1 MSRNAKRSVTSHSS
15 TNHHHSAQILTPVA
29 SAETSVEPR
38 KEPTSRRRRVELGVG
53 AVILAGV
60 LYLPF
65 SPLLSMADPS
75 QANTPAADA
84 AASVSA
90 SLRASA
96 DSSPSQSVSSPA
108 TKLHRPVVASPDYQP
123 VFEDVPEGSAYYDG
137 VRWAVRAKV
146 MDPDSEPLF
155 GADAVVTRGEL
166 IRIFYRLAGSPSVTR
181 PEHSPYEDVNES
193 DPNYDAYLWARDQ
206 QITSGWKDGKFHP
219 EAPLSNA
226 STVALLHR
234 ADGSSKI
241 QLTGTSPFSDVTS
254 LTPFYRQIVWASRRG
269 VSTVSEGEAF
279 APTEHTSKARVAMM
293 LYLYFRTL

>member
-1 MSRNAKRSVTSHSS
+1 MSRNAKRSATSNSS
-15 TNHHHSAQILTPVA
+15 TNHHESAQVLSSVDSADA
-29 SAETSVEPR
+29 SAEQR
-38 KEPTSRRRRVELGVG
+38 KKSTSRRRIELGVG

-65 SPLLSMADPS
+65 SPLLSMTDPS

-84 AASVSA
+84 TVPTSA
-90 SLRASA
+90 SLYASA
-96 DSSPSQSVSSPA
+96 DGSPSLSLSSPD
-108 TKLHRPVVASPDYQP
+108 TKLHRPVIASPDYQP
-123 VFEDVPEGSAYYDG
+123 AFEDVPEGSAYYDG
-137 VRWAVRAKV
+137 VRWAVRAQV
-146 MDPDSEPLF
+146 MDPDSETLF
-155 GADAVVTRGEL
+155 GADNTVTRGEL

-181 PEHSPYEDVNES
+181 PDHSPYEDVDES
-193 DPNYDAYLWARDQ
+193 DPNYDAYLWAREQ
-206 QITSGWKDGKFHP
+206 QITSGWNDGKFHP

-241 QLTGTSPFSDVTS
+241 QLTGISPFSDVTS
-254 LTPFYRQIVWASRRG
+254 STPFYRQIVWASRRG
-269 VSTVSEGEAF
+269 VSTVSEGDAF

>member
-1 MSRNAKRSVTSHSS
+1 MSRNAKRSATSNSS
-15 TNHHHSAQILTPVA
+15 PNHHESAQVLIPVDSADA
-29 SAETSVEPR
+29 SAEQR
-38 KEPTSRRRRVELGVG
+38 KKSTSRRRIELGVG

-84 AASVSA
+84 TVPTSA
-90 SLRASA
+90 SLYASA
-96 DSSPSQSVSSPA
+96 DGSPSLSLSSPD
-108 TKLHRPVVASPDYQP
+108 TKLHRPVIASPDYQP
-123 VFEDVPEGSAYYDG
+123 AFEDVPEGSAYYDG
-137 VRWAVRAKV
+137 VRWAVRAQV
-146 MDPDSEPLF
+146 MDPDSETLF
-155 GADAVVTRGEL
+155 GADNTVTRGEL

-181 PEHSPYEDVNES
+181 PDHSPYEDVDES
-193 DPNYDAYLWARDQ
+193 DPNYDAYLWAREQ
-206 QITSGWKDGKFHP
+206 QITSGWNDGKFHP

-254 LTPFYRQIVWASRRG
+254 STPFYRQIVWASRRG
-269 VSTVSEGEAF
+269 VSTVSEGDAF

>member
-1 MSRNAKRSVTSHSS
+1 MSRNAKRSATSNSS
-15 TNHHHSAQILTPVA
+15 PNHHESAQVLSPVDSADA
-29 SAETSVEPR
+29 SAEQR
-38 KEPTSRRRRVELGVG
+38 KKSTSRRRIELGVG

-84 AASVSA
+84 TVPTSA
-90 SLRASA
+90 SLYASA
-96 DSSPSQSVSSPA
+96 DGSPSLSLSSPD
-108 TKLHRPVVASPDYQP
+108 TKLHRPVIASPDYQP
-123 VFEDVPEGSAYYDG
+123 AFEDVPEGSAYYDG
-137 VRWAVRAKV
+137 VRWAVRAQV
-146 MDPDSEPLF
+146 MDPDSETLF
-155 GADAVVTRGEL
+155 GADNTVTRGEL

-181 PEHSPYEDVNES
+181 PDHSPYEDVDES

-206 QITSGWKDGKFHP
+206 QITSGWNDGKFHP

-254 LTPFYRQIVWASRRG
+254 STPFYRQIVWASRRG
-269 VSTVSEGEAF
+269 VSTVSEGDAF

>member
-1 MSRNAKRSVTSHSS
+1 MSRNAKRSATSNSS
-15 TNHHHSAQILTPVA
+15 TNHHESAQILSSVDSADA
-29 SAETSVEPR
+29 SAEQR
-38 KEPTSRRRRVELGVG
+38 KKSTSRRRIELGVG

-65 SPLLSMADPS
+65 SPLLSMTDPS

-84 AASVSA
+84 TVPTSA
-90 SLRASA
+90 SLYASA
-96 DSSPSQSVSSPA
+96 DGSPSLSLASPD
-108 TKLHRPVVASPDYQP
+108 TKLHRPVIASPDYQP
-123 VFEDVPEGSAYYDG
+123 AFEDVPEGSAYYDG
-137 VRWAVRAKV
+137 VRWAVRAQM
-146 MDPDSEPLF
+146 MDPDSETLF
-155 GADAVVTRGEL
+155 GADNTVTRGEL

-181 PEHSPYEDVNES
+181 PDHSPYEDVDES
-193 DPNYDAYLWARDQ
+193 DPNYDAYLWAREQ
-206 QITSGWKDGKFHP
+206 QITSGWNDGKFHP

-254 LTPFYRQIVWASRRG
+254 STPFYRQIVWASRRG
-269 VSTVSEGEAF
+269 VSTVSEGDAF

>member
-1 MSRNAKRSVTSHSS
+1 MSRNAKRSATSNSS
-15 TNHHHSAQILTPVA
+15 PNHHESAQVLSPVDSTDA
-29 SAETSVEPR
+29 SAEQR
-38 KEPTSRRRRVELGVG
+38 KKSTSRRRIELGVG

-65 SPLLSMADPS
+65 SPLLSMADSP

-84 AASVSA
+84 TVPTSA
-90 SLRASA
+90 SLYASA
-96 DSSPSQSVSSPA
+96 DGSPSLSLSSPD
-108 TKLHRPVVASPDYQP
+108 TKLHRPVIASPDYQP
-123 VFEDVPEGSAYYDG
+123 AFEDVPEGSAYYDG
-137 VRWAVRAKV
+137 VRWAVRAQV
-146 MDPDSEPLF
+146 MNPDSETLF
-155 GADAVVTRGEL
+155 GADNTVTRGEL

-181 PEHSPYEDVNES
+181 PDHSPYEDVDES
-193 DPNYDAYLWARDQ
+193 DPNYDAYLWAREQ
-206 QITSGWKDGKFHP
+206 QITSGWNDGKFHP

-254 LTPFYRQIVWASRRG
+254 STPFYRQIVWASRRG
-269 VSTVSEGEAF
+269 VSTVSEGDAF

>member
-1 MSRNAKRSVTSHSS
+1 MSRNAKRSATSNSS
-15 TNHHHSAQILTPVA
+15 PNHHESAQVLNPVDSAAA
-29 SAETSVEPR
+29 SAEQR
-38 KEPTSRRRRVELGVG
+38 KKSTSRRRIELGVG

-84 AASVSA
+84 TVPTSA
-90 SLRASA
+90 SLHASA
-96 DSSPSQSVSSPA
+96 DGSPSLSLSSPD
-108 TKLHRPVVASPDYQP
+108 TKLHRPVIASPDYQP
-123 VFEDVPEGSAYYDG
+123 AFEDVPEGSAYYDG
-137 VRWAVRAKV
+137 VRWAVRAQV
-146 MDPDSEPLF
+146 MDPDSETLF
-155 GADAVVTRGEL
+155 GADNTVTRGEL

-181 PEHSPYEDVNES
+181 PDHSPYEDVDES
-193 DPNYDAYLWARDQ
+193 DPNYDAYLWAREQ
-206 QITSGWKDGKFHP
+206 QITSGWNDGKFHP

-226 STVALLHR
+226 STIALLHR

-254 LTPFYRQIVWASRRG
+254 STPFYRQIVWASRRG
-269 VSTVSEGEAF
+269 VSTVSEGDAF

>member
-1 MSRNAKRSVTSHSS
+1 MSRNAKRSATSNSS
-15 TNHHHSAQILTPVA
+15 PNHHESAQVLSPVDSA
-29 SAETSVEPR
+29 DTSAEQR
-38 KEPTSRRRRVELGVG
+38 KKSTSRRRIELGVG
-53 AVILAGV
+53 TVILAGV

-84 AASVSA
+84 TVPTSA
-90 SLRASA
+90 SLYASA
-96 DSSPSQSVSSPA
+96 DGSPSLSLSSPD
-108 TKLHRPVVASPDYQP
+108 TKLHRPVIASPDYQP
-123 VFEDVPEGSAYYDG
+123 AFEDVPEGSAYYDG
-137 VRWAVRAKV
+137 VRWAVRAQV
-146 MDPDSEPLF
+146 MDPDSETLF
-155 GADAVVTRGEL
+155 GADNTVTRGKL

-181 PEHSPYEDVNES
+181 PDHSPYEDVDES
-193 DPNYDAYLWARDQ
+193 DPNYDAYLWAREQ
-206 QITSGWKDGKFHP
+206 QITSGWNDGKFHP

-254 LTPFYRQIVWASRRG
+254 STPFYRQIVWASRRG
-269 VSTVSEGEAF
+269 VSTVSEGDAF

>member
-1 MSRNAKRSVTSHSS
+1 MSRNAKRSATSNSS
-15 TNHHHSAQILTPVA
+15 PNHHESAQVLSPVDSADA
-29 SAETSVEPR
+29 SAEQR
-38 KEPTSRRRRVELGVG
+38 KKSTSRRRIELGVG

-75 QANTPAADA
+75 RANTPAADA
-84 AASVSA
+84 TVPTSA
-90 SLRASA
+90 SLYASA
-96 DSSPSQSVSSPA
+96 DGSPSLSLSSPD
-108 TKLHRPVVASPDYQP
+108 TKLHRPVIASPDYQP
-123 VFEDVPEGSAYYDG
+123 AFEDVPEGSAYYDG
-137 VRWAVRAKV
+137 VRWAVRAQV
-146 MDPDSEPLF
+146 MDPDSETLF
-155 GADAVVTRGEL
+155 GADNTVTRGEL

-181 PEHSPYEDVNES
+181 PNHSPYEDVDES
-193 DPNYDAYLWARDQ
+193 DPNYDTYLWAREQ
-206 QITSGWKDGKFHP
+206 QITSGWNDGKFHP

-254 LTPFYRQIVWASRRG
+254 STPFYRQIVWASRRG
-269 VSTVSEGEAF
+269 VSTVSEGDAF

>member
-1 MSRNAKRSVTSHSS
+1 MSRNAKRSATSNSS
-15 TNHHHSAQILTPVA
+15 PNHHESAQVLSPVDSADA
-29 SAETSVEPR
+29 SDEQR
-38 KEPTSRRRRVELGVG
+38 KKSTSRRRIELGVG

-84 AASVSA
+84 TVPTSA
-90 SLRASA
+90 SLHASA
-96 DSSPSQSVSSPA
+96 DGSPSLSLSSPD
-108 TKLHRPVVASPDYQP
+108 TKLHRPVIASPDYQP
-123 VFEDVPEGSAYYDG
+123 AFEDVPEGSAYYDG
-137 VRWAVRAKV
+137 VRWAVRAQV
-146 MDPDSEPLF
+146 MDPDSETLF
-155 GADAVVTRGEL
+155 GADNTVTRGEL

-181 PEHSPYEDVNES
+181 PDRSPYEDVDES
-193 DPNYDAYLWARDQ
+193 DPNYDAYLWAREQ
-206 QITSGWKDGKFHP
+206 QITSGWNDGKFHP

-254 LTPFYRQIVWASRRG
+254 STPFYRQIVWASRRG
-269 VSTVSEGEAF
+269 VSTVSEGDAF

>member
-1 MSRNAKRSVTSHSS
+1 MSRNAKRSATSNSS
-15 TNHHHSAQILTPVA
+15 TNHHESAQIISPVDSADA
-29 SAETSVEPR
+29 SAEQR
-38 KEPTSRRRRVELGVG
+38 KKSTSRRRIELGVG

-75 QANTPAADA
+75 QTNTPAADA
-84 AASVSA
+84 PVSTSA
-90 SLRASA
+90 SLHASA
-96 DSSPSQSVSSPA
+96 DGSPSLSLSSPD
-108 TKLHRPVVASPDYQP
+108 TKLHRPVIASPDYQP
-123 VFEDVPEGSAYYDG
+123 AFEDVPEGSAYYDG
-137 VRWAVRAKV
+137 VRWAVRAQV
-146 MDPDSEPLF
+146 MDPDSETLF
-155 GADAVVTRGEL
+155 GADNTVTRGEL

-181 PEHSPYEDVNES
+181 PDHSPYEDVDES
-193 DPNYDAYLWARDQ
+193 DPNYDAYLWAREQ
-206 QITSGWKDGKFHP
+206 QITSGWNDGKFHP

-254 LTPFYRQIVWASRRG
+254 STPFYRQIVWASRRG
-269 VSTVSEGEAF
+269 VSTVSEGDAF

>member
-1 MSRNAKRSVTSHSS
+1 MSRNAKRSATSNSS
-15 TNHHHSAQILTPVA
+15 PNHHESAQVLSPVDSA
-29 SAETSVEPR
+29 DTSAEQR
-38 KEPTSRRRRVELGVG
+38 KKSTSRRRIELGVG

-84 AASVSA
+84 TVPTSA
-90 SLRASA
+90 SLYASA
-96 DSSPSQSVSSPA
+96 DGSPLLSLSSPD
-108 TKLHRPVVASPDYQP
+108 TKLHRPVIASPDYQP
-123 VFEDVPEGSAYYDG
+123 AFEDVPEGSAYYDG
-137 VRWAVRAKV
+137 VRWAVRAQV
-146 MDPDSEPLF
+146 MDPDSETLF
-155 GADAVVTRGEL
+155 GADNTVTRGEL

-181 PEHSPYEDVNES
+181 PDHSPYEDVDES
-193 DPNYDAYLWARDQ
+193 DPNYDAYLWAREQ
-206 QITSGWKDGKFHP
+206 QITSGWNDGKFHP

-254 LTPFYRQIVWASRRG
+254 STPFYRQIVWASRRG
-269 VSTVSEGEAF
+269 VSTVSEGDAF

>member
-1 MSRNAKRSVTSHSS
+1 MSRNAKRSATSNSS
-15 TNHHHSAQILTPVA
+15 PNHHESAQVLSSVDSADA
-29 SAETSVEPR
+29 SAEQR
-38 KEPTSRRRRVELGVG
+38 KKSTSRRRIELGVG

-84 AASVSA
+84 TVPASA
-90 SLRASA
+90 SLYASA
-96 DSSPSQSVSSPA
+96 DGSPSLSLSSPD
-108 TKLHRPVVASPDYQP
+108 TKLHRPVIASPDYQP
-123 VFEDVPEGSAYYDG
+123 AFEDVPEGSAYYDG
-137 VRWAVRAKV
+137 VRWAVRAQV
-146 MDPDSEPLF
+146 MDPDSETLF
-155 GADAVVTRGEL
+155 GADNTVTRGEL

-181 PEHSPYEDVNES
+181 PDHSPYEDVDES

-206 QITSGWKDGKFHP
+206 QITSGWNDGKFHP

-254 LTPFYRQIVWASRRG
+254 STPFYRQIVWASRRG
-269 VSTVSEGEAF
+269 VSTVSEGDAF

>member
-1 MSRNAKRSVTSHSS
+1 MSRNAKRSATSNSS
-15 TNHHHSAQILTPVA
+15 PNHHESAQVLSPVDSA
-29 SAETSVEPR
+29 DTSAEQR
-38 KEPTSRRRRVELGVG
+38 KKATSRRRIELGVG

-84 AASVSA
+84 TVPTSA
-90 SLRASA
+90 SLYASA
-96 DSSPSQSVSSPA
+96 DGSPSLSLSSPD
-108 TKLHRPVVASPDYQP
+108 TKLHRPVIASPDYQP
-123 VFEDVPEGSAYYDG
+123 AFEDVPEGSAYYDG
-137 VRWAVRAKV
+137 VRWAVRAQV
-146 MDPDSEPLF
+146 MDPDSETLF
-155 GADAVVTRGEL
+155 GADNTVTRGEL

-181 PEHSPYEDVNES
+181 PDHSPYEDVDES

-206 QITSGWKDGKFHP
+206 QITSGWNDGKFHP

-254 LTPFYRQIVWASRRG
+254 STPFYRQIVWASRRG
-269 VSTVSEGEAF
+269 VSTVSEGDAF

>member
-1 MSRNAKRSVTSHSS
+1 MSRNAKRSATSNSS
-15 TNHHHSAQILTPVA
+15 PNHHESAQVLSPVD
-29 SAETSVEPR
+29 SADAFAEQR
-38 KEPTSRRRRVELGVG
+38 KKSTSRRRIELGVG

-65 SPLLSMADPS
+65 SPLLSMADSS

-84 AASVSA
+84 TVPTST

-96 DSSPSQSVSSPA
+96 DGSPSLSISSPD
-108 TKLHRPVVASPDYQP
+108 TKLHRPVIASPDYQP
-123 VFEDVPEGSAYYDG
+123 AFEDVPEGSAYYDG
-137 VRWAVRAKV
+137 VRWAVRAQV
-146 MDPDSEPLF
+146 MDPDSETLF
-155 GADAVVTRGEL
+155 GADNTVTRGEL

-181 PEHSPYEDVNES
+181 PDHSPYEDVDES

-206 QITSGWKDGKFHP
+206 QITSGWNDGKFHP

-254 LTPFYRQIVWASRRG
+254 STPFYRQIVWASRRG
-269 VSTVSEGEAF
+269 VSTVSEGDAF

>member
-1 MSRNAKRSVTSHSS
+1 MSRNAKRSATSNSS
-15 TNHHHSAQILTPVA
+15 PNHHESAQVLSPVD
-29 SAETSVEPR
+29 SADAFAEQR
-38 KEPTSRRRRVELGVG
+38 KKSTSRRRIELGVG

-65 SPLLSMADPS
+65 SPLLSMADSS

-84 AASVSA
+84 TVPTSA
-90 SLRASA
+90 SLHASA
-96 DSSPSQSVSSPA
+96 DGSPSLSLSSPD
-108 TKLHRPVVASPDYQP
+108 TKLHRPVIASPDYQP
-123 VFEDVPEGSAYYDG
+123 AFEDVPEGSAYYDG
-137 VRWAVRAKV
+137 VRWAVRAQV
-146 MDPDSEPLF
+146 MDPDSETLF
-155 GADAVVTRGEL
+155 GADNTVTRGEL

-181 PEHSPYEDVNES
+181 PDHSPYEDVDES

-206 QITSGWKDGKFHP
+206 QITSGWNDGKFHP

-241 QLTGTSPFSDVTS
+241 RLTGTSPFSDVTS
-254 LTPFYRQIVWASRRG
+254 STPFYRQIVWASRRG
-269 VSTVSEGEAF
+269 VSTVSEGDAF

>member
-1 MSRNAKRSVTSHSS
+1 MSRNAKRSATSNSS
-15 TNHHHSAQILTPVA
+15 PNHHESAQVLSPVD
-29 SAETSVEPR
+29 SADAFAEQR
-38 KEPTSRRRRVELGVG
+38 KKSTSRRRIELGVG

-65 SPLLSMADPS
+65 SPLLSMADSS

-84 AASVSA
+84 TVPTSA
-90 SLRASA
+90 SLHASA
-96 DSSPSQSVSSPA
+96 DGSPSLSLSSPD
-108 TKLHRPVVASPDYQP
+108 TKLHRPVIASPDYQP
-123 VFEDVPEGSAYYDG
+123 AFEDVPEGSAYYDG
-137 VRWAVRAKV
+137 VRWAVRAQV
-146 MDPDSEPLF
+146 MDPDSETLF
-155 GADAVVTRGEL
+155 GADNTVTRGEL

-181 PEHSPYEDVNES
+181 PDHSPYEDVDES

-206 QITSGWKDGKFHP
+206 QITSGWNDGKFHP

-254 LTPFYRQIVWASRRG
+254 STPFYRQIVWASRRG
-269 VSTVSEGEAF
+269 VSTVSEGDAF

>member
-1 MSRNAKRSVTSHSS
+1 MSRNAKRSATSNSS
-15 TNHHHSAQILTPVA
+15 PNHHESAQVLSPVDSTDA
-29 SAETSVEPR
+29 SAEQR
-38 KEPTSRRRRVELGVG
+38 KKSTSRRRIELGVG

-84 AASVSA
+84 TVPTSA
-90 SLRASA
+90 SLHASA
-96 DSSPSQSVSSPA
+96 DGSPSLSLSSPD
-108 TKLHRPVVASPDYQP
+108 TKLHRPVIASPDYQP

-137 VRWAVRAKV
+137 VRWAVRAQV
-146 MDPDSEPLF
+146 MDPDSETLF
-155 GADAVVTRGEL
+155 GADNTVTRGEL

-181 PEHSPYEDVNES
+181 PDHSPYEDVDES

-206 QITSGWKDGKFHP
+206 QITSGWNDGKFHP

-254 LTPFYRQIVWASRRG
+254 STPFYRQIVWASRRG
-269 VSTVSEGEAF
+269 VSTVSEGDAF

>member
-1 MSRNAKRSVTSHSS
+1 MSRNAKRSATSNSS
-15 TNHHHSAQILTPVA
+15 TNHHESAQVLIPVDSADA
-29 SAETSVEPR
+29 SAEQR
-38 KEPTSRRRRVELGVG
+38 KKSTSRRRIELGVG

-65 SPLLSMADPS
+65 SPLLSMADSS

-84 AASVSA
+84 TVPTSA
-90 SLRASA
+90 NLYASA
-96 DSSPSQSVSSPA
+96 DGSPSLSLSSPD
-108 TKLHRPVVASPDYQP
+108 TKLHRPVIASPDYQP
-123 VFEDVPEGSAYYDG
+123 AFEDVPEGSAYYDG
-137 VRWAVRAKV
+137 VRWAVRAQV
-146 MDPDSEPLF
+146 MDPDSETLF
-155 GADAVVTRGEL
+155 GADNTVTRGEL

-181 PEHSPYEDVNES
+181 PDHSPYEDVDES
-193 DPNYDAYLWARDQ
+193 DPNYDAYLWAREQ
-206 QITSGWKDGKFHP
+206 QITSGWNDGKFHP

-241 QLTGTSPFSDVTS
+241 QLTGTSPFSDVNS
-254 LTPFYRQIVWASRRG
+254 STPFYRQIVWASRRG
-269 VSTVSEGEAF
+269 VSTVSEGDAF

>member
-1 MSRNAKRSVTSHSS
+1 MSRNAKRSATSNSS
-15 TNHHHSAQILTPVA
+15 TNHHESAQVLSSVDSADA
-29 SAETSVEPR
+29 SAEQR
-38 KEPTSRRRRVELGVG
+38 KKSTSRRRIELGVG

-65 SPLLSMADPS
+65 SPLLSMTDPS

-84 AASVSA
+84 TVPTSA
-90 SLRASA
+90 SLYASA
-96 DSSPSQSVSSPA
+96 DGSPSLSLSSPD
-108 TKLHRPVVASPDYQP
+108 TKLHRPVIASPDYQP
-123 VFEDVPEGSAYYDG
+123 AFEDVPEGSAYYDG
-137 VRWAVRAKV
+137 VRWAVRAQV
-146 MDPDSEPLF
+146 MDPDSETLF
-155 GADAVVTRGEL
+155 GANNTVTRGEL

-181 PEHSPYEDVNES
+181 PDHSPYEDVDES
-193 DPNYDAYLWARDQ
+193 DPNYDAYLWAREQ
-206 QITSGWKDGKFHP
+206 QITSGWNDGKFHP

-254 LTPFYRQIVWASRRG
+254 STPFYRQIVWASRRG
-269 VSTVSEGEAF
+269 VSTVSEGDAF
-279 APTEHTSKARVAMM
+279 APTEHTSKARVAMI

>member
-1 MSRNAKRSVTSHSS
+1 MSRNAKRSATSNSS
-15 TNHHHSAQILTPVA
+15 PNHHESAQVLSSVDSADA
-29 SAETSVEPR
+29 SAEQR
-38 KEPTSRRRRVELGVG
+38 KKSTSRRRIELGVG

-65 SPLLSMADPS
+65 SPLLSMAESS

-84 AASVSA
+84 TVPTSA
-90 SLRASA
+90 SLYASA
-96 DSSPSQSVSSPA
+96 DGSPSLSLSSPD
-108 TKLHRPVVASPDYQP
+108 TKLHRPVIASPDYQP
-123 VFEDVPEGSAYYDG
+123 AFEDVPEGSAYYDG
-137 VRWAVRAKV
+137 VRWAVRAQV
-146 MDPDSEPLF
+146 MNPDSETLF
-155 GADAVVTRGEL
+155 GADNTVTRGEL

-181 PEHSPYEDVNES
+181 PDHSPYEDVDES
-193 DPNYDAYLWARDQ
+193 DPNYDAYLWAREQ
-206 QITSGWKDGKFHP
+206 QITSGWNDGKFHP

-254 LTPFYRQIVWASRRG
+254 STPFYRQIVWASRRG
-269 VSTVSEGEAF
+269 VSTVSEGDAF

>member
-1 MSRNAKRSVTSHSS
+1 MSRNAKRSATSNSS
-15 TNHHHSAQILTPVA
+15 PNHHESAQVLIPVDSADA
-29 SAETSVEPR
+29 SAEQR
-38 KEPTSRRRRVELGVG
+38 KKSTSRRRIELSVG

-84 AASVSA
+84 TVPTSA
-90 SLRASA
+90 SLYASA
-96 DSSPSQSVSSPA
+96 DGSPSLSLSSPD
-108 TKLHRPVVASPDYQP
+108 TKLHRPVIASPDYQP
-123 VFEDVPEGSAYYDG
+123 AFEDVPEGSAYYDG
-137 VRWAVRAKV
+137 VRWAVRAQV
-146 MDPDSEPLF
+146 MDPDSETLF
-155 GADAVVTRGEL
+155 GADNTVTRGEL

-181 PEHSPYEDVNES
+181 PDRSPYEDVDES
-193 DPNYDAYLWARDQ
+193 DPNYDAYLWAREQ
-206 QITSGWKDGKFHP
+206 QITSGWNDGKFHP

-254 LTPFYRQIVWASRRG
+254 STPFYRQIVWASRRG
-269 VSTVSEGEAF
+269 VSTVSEGDAF

>member
-1 MSRNAKRSVTSHSS
+1 MSRNAKRSATSNSS
-15 TNHHHSAQILTPVA
+15 PNHHESAQVLSPVDSADA
-29 SAETSVEPR
+29 SAEQR
-38 KEPTSRRRRVELGVG
+38 KKSTSRRRIELGVG

-65 SPLLSMADPS
+65 SPLLSMADSS

-84 AASVSA
+84 TVPTSA
-90 SLRASA
+90 SLYASA
-96 DSSPSQSVSSPA
+96 DGSPSLSLSSPD
-108 TKLHRPVVASPDYQP
+108 TKLHRPVIASPDYQP
-123 VFEDVPEGSAYYDG
+123 AFEDVPEGSAYYDG
-137 VRWAVRAKV
+137 VRWAVRAQV
-146 MDPDSEPLF
+146 MNPDSETLF
-155 GADAVVTRGEL
+155 GADNTVTRGEL

-181 PEHSPYEDVNES
+181 TDHSPYEDVDES
-193 DPNYDAYLWARDQ
+193 DPNYDAYLWAREQ
-206 QITSGWKDGKFHP
+206 QITSGWNDGKFHP

-254 LTPFYRQIVWASRRG
+254 STPFYRQIVWASRRG
-269 VSTVSEGEAF
+269 VSTVSEGDAF

>member
-1 MSRNAKRSVTSHSS
+1 MSRNAMRSATSNSS
-15 TNHHHSAQILTPVA
+15 PNHHESAQVLSSVDSADA
-29 SAETSVEPR
+29 SAEQR
-38 KEPTSRRRRVELGVG
+38 KKSTSRRRIELGVG

-75 QANTPAADA
+75 QANTPAADTT
-84 AASVSA
+84 VPTSA
-90 SLRASA
+90 SLHASA
-96 DSSPSQSVSSPA
+96 DGSPSLSLSSPD
-108 TKLHRPVVASPDYQP
+108 TKLHRPVIASPDYQP
-123 VFEDVPEGSAYYDG
+123 AFEDVPEGSAYYDG
-137 VRWAVRAKV
+137 VRWAVRAQV
-146 MDPDSEPLF
+146 MDPDSETLF
-155 GADAVVTRGEL
+155 GADNTVTRGEL

-181 PEHSPYEDVNES
+181 PDHSPYEDVGES
-193 DPNYDAYLWARDQ
+193 DPNYDAYLWAREQ
-206 QITSGWKDGKFHP
+206 QITSGWNDGKFHP

-254 LTPFYRQIVWASRRG
+254 STPFYRQIVWASRRG
-269 VSTVSEGEAF
+269 VSTVSEGDAF

>member
-1 MSRNAKRSVTSHSS
+1 MSRNAKRSATSNSS
-15 TNHHHSAQILTPVA
+15 PNHHESAQVLSPVDSTDA
-29 SAETSVEPR
+29 SAEQR
-38 KEPTSRRRRVELGVG
+38 KKSTSRRRIELGVG

-65 SPLLSMADPS
+65 SPLLSMADSS

-84 AASVSA
+84 TVPTSA
-90 SLRASA
+90 SLYASA
-96 DSSPSQSVSSPA
+96 DGSPSLSLSSPD
-108 TKLHRPVVASPDYQP
+108 TKLHRPVIASPDYQP
-123 VFEDVPEGSAYYDG
+123 AFEDVPEGSAYYDG
-137 VRWAVRAKV
+137 VRWAVRAQV
-146 MDPDSEPLF
+146 MNPDSETLF
-155 GADAVVTRGEL
+155 GADNTVTRGKL

-181 PEHSPYEDVNES
+181 PDHSPYEDVDES
-193 DPNYDAYLWARDQ
+193 DPNYDAYLWAREQ
-206 QITSGWKDGKFHP
+206 QITSGWNDGKFHP

-254 LTPFYRQIVWASRRG
+254 STPFYRQIVWASRRG
-269 VSTVSEGEAF
+269 VSTVSEGDAF

>member
-1 MSRNAKRSVTSHSS
+1 MSRNAKRSATSNSS
-15 TNHHHSAQILTPVA
+15 TNHHESAQILSSVDSADA
-29 SAETSVEPR
+29 SAEQR
-38 KEPTSRRRRVELGVG
+38 KKSTSRRRIELGVG

-84 AASVSA
+84 TVPTSA
-90 SLRASA
+90 SLYASA
-96 DSSPSQSVSSPA
+96 DGSPSLSLASPD
-108 TKLHRPVVASPDYQP
+108 TKLHRPVIVSPDYQP
-123 VFEDVPEGSAYYDG
+123 AFEDVPEGSAYYDG
-137 VRWAVRAKV
+137 VRWAVRAQV
-146 MDPDSEPLF
+146 MNPDSETLF
-155 GADAVVTRGEL
+155 GADNTVTRGEL

-181 PEHSPYEDVNES
+181 PDHSPYEDVDES
-193 DPNYDAYLWARDQ
+193 DPNYDAYLWAREQ
-206 QITSGWKDGKFHP
+206 QITSGWNDGKFHP

-254 LTPFYRQIVWASRRG
+254 STPFYRQIVWASRRG
-269 VSTVSEGEAF
+269 VSTVSEGDAF

>member
-1 MSRNAKRSVTSHSS
+1 MSRNAKRSATSNSS
-15 TNHHHSAQILTPVA
+15 PNHHESAQVLSPVDSA
-29 SAETSVEPR
+29 DTSAEQR
-38 KEPTSRRRRVELGVG
+38 KKSTSRRRIELGVG
-53 AVILAGV
+53 TVILAGV

-84 AASVSA
+84 TVPTSA
-90 SLRASA
+90 SLYASA
-96 DSSPSQSVSSPA
+96 DGSPSLSLSSPD
-108 TKLHRPVVASPDYQP
+108 TKLHRPVIASPDYQP
-123 VFEDVPEGSAYYDG
+123 AFEDVPEGSAYYDG
-137 VRWAVRAKV
+137 VRWAVRAQV
-146 MDPDSEPLF
+146 MNPDSETLF
-155 GADAVVTRGEL
+155 GADNTVTRGEL

-181 PEHSPYEDVNES
+181 PDHSPYEDVDES
-193 DPNYDAYLWARDQ
+193 DPNYDAYLWAREQ
-206 QITSGWKDGKFHP
+206 QITSGWNDGKFHP

-254 LTPFYRQIVWASRRG
+254 STPFYRQIVWASRRG
-269 VSTVSEGEAF
+269 VSTVSEGDAF

>member
-1 MSRNAKRSVTSHSS
+1 MSRNAKRSATSNSS
-15 TNHHHSAQILTPVA
+15 PNHHESAQVLSSVDSADA
-29 SAETSVEPR
+29 SAEQR
-38 KEPTSRRRRVELGVG
+38 KKSTSRRRIELGVG

-84 AASVSA
+84 TVPTSA

-96 DSSPSQSVSSPA
+96 DGSPSLSLSSPD
-108 TKLHRPVVASPDYQP
+108 TKLHRPVIASPDYQP
-123 VFEDVPEGSAYYDG
+123 AFEDVPEGSAYYDG
-137 VRWAVRAKV
+137 VRWAVRAQV
-146 MDPDSEPLF
+146 MDPDSETLF
-155 GADAVVTRGEL
+155 GADNTVTRGEL

-181 PEHSPYEDVNES
+181 PDHSPYEDVDES
-193 DPNYDAYLWARDQ
+193 DPNYDAYLWAREQ
-206 QITSGWKDGKFHP
+206 QITSGWNDGKFHP

-254 LTPFYRQIVWASRRG
+254 STPFYRQIVWASRRG
-269 VSTVSEGEAF
+269 VSTVSEGDAF

>member
-1 MSRNAKRSVTSHSS
+1 MSRNAMRSATSNSS
-15 TNHHHSAQILTPVA
+15 PNHHESAQVLSPVDSADA
-29 SAETSVEPR
+29 SAEQR
-38 KEPTSRRRRVELGVG
+38 KKSTSRRRIELGVG

-84 AASVSA
+84 TVPTSA
-90 SLRASA
+90 SLHASA
-96 DSSPSQSVSSPA
+96 DGSPSLSLSSPD
-108 TKLHRPVVASPDYQP
+108 TKLHRPVIASPDYQP
-123 VFEDVPEGSAYYDG
+123 AFEDVPEGSAYYDG
-137 VRWAVRAKV
+137 VRWAVRAQV
-146 MDPDSEPLF
+146 MNPDSETLF
-155 GADAVVTRGEL
+155 GADNTVTRGEL

-181 PEHSPYEDVNES
+181 PDHSPYEDVDES
-193 DPNYDAYLWARDQ
+193 DPNYDAYLWAREQ
-206 QITSGWKDGKFHP
+206 QITSGWNDGKFHP

-254 LTPFYRQIVWASRRG
+254 STPFYRQIVWASRRG
-269 VSTVSEGEAF
+269 VSTVSEGDAF

>member
-1 MSRNAKRSVTSHSS
+1 MSRNAKRSATSNSS
-15 TNHHHSAQILTPVA
+15 PNHHESAQVLSPVDSADA
-29 SAETSVEPR
+29 SAEQR
-38 KEPTSRRRRVELGVG
+38 KKSTSRRRIELGVG

-65 SPLLSMADPS
+65 SPLLTMADPS

-84 AASVSA
+84 TVPTSA
-90 SLRASA
+90 SLHASA
-96 DSSPSQSVSSPA
+96 DGSPSLSLSSPD
-108 TKLHRPVVASPDYQP
+108 TKLHRPVIASPDYQP
-123 VFEDVPEGSAYYDG
+123 AFEDVPEGSAYYDG
-137 VRWAVRAKV
+137 VRWAVRAQV
-146 MDPDSEPLF
+146 MDPDSETLF
-155 GADAVVTRGEL
+155 GADNTVTRGEL

-181 PEHSPYEDVNES
+181 PDQSPYEDVDES
-193 DPNYDAYLWARDQ
+193 DPNYDAYLWAREQ
-206 QITSGWKDGKFHP
+206 QITSGWNDGKFHP

-254 LTPFYRQIVWASRRG
+254 STPFYRQIVWASRRG
-269 VSTVSEGEAF
+269 VSTVSEGDAF

>member
-1 MSRNAKRSVTSHSS
+1 MSRNAKRSATSNSS
-15 TNHHHSAQILTPVA
+15 PNHHESAQVLSPVESADA
-29 SAETSVEPR
+29 SAEQR
-38 KEPTSRRRRVELGVG
+38 KKSTSRRRIELGVG

-60 LYLPF
+60 LSLPF

-84 AASVSA
+84 TVPTSA
-90 SLRASA
+90 SLHASA
-96 DSSPSQSVSSPA
+96 DGSPSLSLSSPD
-108 TKLHRPVVASPDYQP
+108 TKLHRPVIASPDYQP
-123 VFEDVPEGSAYYDG
+123 AFEDVPEGSAYYDG
-137 VRWAVRAKV
+137 VRWAVRAQV
-146 MDPDSEPLF
+146 MDPDSETLF
-155 GADAVVTRGEL
+155 GADNTVTRGEL

-181 PEHSPYEDVNES
+181 PDHSPYEDVDES

-206 QITSGWKDGKFHP
+206 QITSGWNDGKFHP

-254 LTPFYRQIVWASRRG
+254 STPFYRQIVWASRRG
-269 VSTVSEGEAF
+269 VSTVSEGDAF

>member
-1 MSRNAKRSVTSHSS
+1 MSRNAKRSATSNSS
-15 TNHHHSAQILTPVA
+15 PNHHESAQVLSPVDSADA
-29 SAETSVEPR
+29 SAEQR
-38 KEPTSRRRRVELGVG
+38 KKSTSRRRIELGVG

-84 AASVSA
+84 TVPTSA
-90 SLRASA
+90 SLYASA
-96 DSSPSQSVSSPA
+96 DGSPSLSLSSPD
-108 TKLHRPVVASPDYQP
+108 TKLHRPVIASPDYQP
-123 VFEDVPEGSAYYDG
+123 VFEDIPEGYAYYDG
-137 VRWAVRAKV
+137 VRWAVRAQV
-146 MDPDSEPLF
+146 MDPDSETLF
-155 GADAVVTRGEL
+155 GADNTVTRGEL
-166 IRIFYRLAGSPSVTR
+166 IRIFYRLAGSPPVTR
-181 PEHSPYEDVNES
+181 PDHSPYEDVDES

-206 QITSGWKDGKFHP
+206 QITSGWNDGKFHP

-241 QLTGTSPFSDVTS
+241 QLTGTSPFSDVNS
-254 LTPFYRQIVWASRRG
+254 STPFYRQIVWASRRG
-269 VSTVSEGEAF
+269 VSTVSEGDAF

>member
-1 MSRNAKRSVTSHSS
+1 MSRNAKRSATSNSS
-15 TNHHHSAQILTPVA
+15 PNHHESAQVLSPVDSTDA
-29 SAETSVEPR
+29 SAEQR
-38 KEPTSRRRRVELGVG
+38 KKSTSRRRIELGVG

-65 SPLLSMADPS
+65 SPLLSMADSS

-84 AASVSA
+84 TVPTSA
-90 SLRASA
+90 SLYASA
-96 DSSPSQSVSSPA
+96 DGSPSLSLSSPD
-108 TKLHRPVVASPDYQP
+108 TKLHRPVIASPDYQP

-137 VRWAVRAKV
+137 VRWAVRAQV
-146 MDPDSEPLF
+146 MDPDSETLF
-155 GADAVVTRGEL
+155 GADNTVTRGEL

-181 PEHSPYEDVNES
+181 PDHSPYEDVDES
-193 DPNYDAYLWARDQ
+193 DPNYDAYLWARKQ
-206 QITSGWKDGKFHP
+206 QITSGWNDGKFHP

-241 QLTGTSPFSDVTS
+241 QLTGTSPFSDVNS
-254 LTPFYRQIVWASRRG
+254 STPFYRQIVWASRRG
-269 VSTVSEGEAF
+269 VSTVSEGDAF

>member
-1 MSRNAKRSVTSHSS
+1 MSRNAKRSATSNSS
-15 TNHHHSAQILTPVA
+15 PNHHESAQVLSSVDSADA
-29 SAETSVEPR
+29 SAEQR
-38 KEPTSRRRRVELGVG
+38 KKSTSRRRIELGVG

-65 SPLLSMADPS
+65 SPLLSMADSS

-84 AASVSA
+84 TVPASA

-96 DSSPSQSVSSPA
+96 DGSASLSLSSPD
-108 TKLHRPVVASPDYQP
+108 TKLHRPVIASPDYQP
-123 VFEDVPEGSAYYDG
+123 AFEDVPEGSAYYDG
-137 VRWAVRAKV
+137 VRWAVRAQV
-146 MDPDSEPLF
+146 MDPDSETLF
-155 GADAVVTRGEL
+155 GADNTVTRGEL

-181 PEHSPYEDVNES
+181 PDRSPYEDVDES
-193 DPNYDAYLWARDQ
+193 DPNYDAYLWAREQ
-206 QITSGWKDGKFHP
+206 QITSGWNDGKFHP

-241 QLTGTSPFSDVTS
+241 QLTGTSPFSDVNS
-254 LTPFYRQIVWASRRG
+254 STPFYRQIVWASRRG
-269 VSTVSEGEAF
+269 VSTVSEGDAF

>member
-1 MSRNAKRSVTSHSS
+1 MSRNAKRSATSNSS
-15 TNHHHSAQILTPVA
+15 TNHHESAQILTPVDSADA
-29 SAETSVEPR
+29 SDEQR
-38 KEPTSRRRRVELGVG
+38 KKATSRRRIELSVG

-84 AASVSA
+84 TVPTSA

-96 DSSPSQSVSSPA
+96 DGSSSLSLSSPD
-108 TKLHRPVVASPDYQP
+108 TKLHRPVIASPDYQP
-123 VFEDVPEGSAYYDG
+123 AFEDVPEGSAYYDG
-137 VRWAVRAKV
+137 VRWAVRAQV
-146 MDPDSEPLF
+146 MTPDSETLF
-155 GADAVVTRGEL
+155 GADNTVTRGEL

-181 PEHSPYEDVNES
+181 PDHSPYEDVDES
-193 DPNYDAYLWARDQ
+193 DPNYDAYLWAREQ
-206 QITSGWKDGKFHP
+206 QITSGWNDGKFHP

-241 QLTGTSPFSDVTS
+241 QLTGTSPFSDVNS
-254 LTPFYRQIVWASRRG
+254 STPFYRQIVWASRRG
-269 VSTVSEGEAF
+269 VSTVSEGDAF

>member
-1 MSRNAKRSVTSHSS
+1 MSRNAKRSATSNSS
-15 TNHHHSAQILTPVA
+15 PNHHESAQVLNPVDSADA
-29 SAETSVEPR
+29 SAEQRKKSTSH
-38 KEPTSRRRRVELGVG
+38 RRIELGVG

-75 QANTPAADA
+75 QANTPVADA
-84 AASVSA
+84 TVPTSA
-90 SLRASA
+90 SLHASA
-96 DSSPSQSVSSPA
+96 DGSPSLSLSSPD
-108 TKLHRPVVASPDYQP
+108 TKLHRPVIASPDYQP
-123 VFEDVPEGSAYYDG
+123 AFEDVPEGSAYYDG
-137 VRWAVRAKV
+137 VRWAVRAQV
-146 MDPDSEPLF
+146 MNPDSETLF
-155 GADAVVTRGEL
+155 GADNTVTRGEL
-166 IRIFYRLAGSPSVTR
+166 IRIFYHLAGSPSVTR
-181 PEHSPYEDVNES
+181 PDHSPYEDVDES
-193 DPNYDAYLWARDQ
+193 DPNYDAYLWAREQ
-206 QITSGWKDGKFHP
+206 QITSGWNDGKFHP

-254 LTPFYRQIVWASRRG
+254 STPFYRQIVWASRRG
-269 VSTVSEGEAF
+269 VSTVSEGDAF

>member
-1 MSRNAKRSVTSHSS
+1 MSRKAKRSATSNSS
-15 TNHHHSAQILTPVA
+15 PNHHESAQVLSSVDSADA
-29 SAETSVEPR
+29 SAEQR
-38 KEPTSRRRRVELGVG
+38 KKSTSRRRIELGVG

-65 SPLLSMADPS
+65 SPFLSMADSS
-75 QANTPAADA
+75 QANTLAADA
-84 AASVSA
+84 TVPTSA
-90 SLRASA
+90 SLYASA
-96 DSSPSQSVSSPA
+96 DGSPSLSLSSPD
-108 TKLHRPVVASPDYQP
+108 TKLHRPVIASPDYQP
-123 VFEDVPEGSAYYDG
+123 AFEDVPEGSAYYDG
-137 VRWAVRAKV
+137 VRWAVRAQV
-146 MDPDSEPLF
+146 TDPDSETLF
-155 GADAVVTRGEL
+155 GADNTVTRGEL

-181 PEHSPYEDVNES
+181 PDHSPYEDVDES
-193 DPNYDAYLWARDQ
+193 DPNYDAYLWAREQ
-206 QITSGWKDGKFHP
+206 QITSGWNDGKFHP

-254 LTPFYRQIVWASRRG
+254 STPFYRQIVWASRRG
-269 VSTVSEGEAF
+269 VSTVSEGDAF

>member
-1 MSRNAKRSVTSHSS
+1 MSRNAKRSATSNSS
-15 TNHHHSAQILTPVA
+15 PNHHESAQVLSPVDSA
-29 SAETSVEPR
+29 DTSAEQR
-38 KEPTSRRRRVELGVG
+38 KKSTSRRRIELGVG
-53 AVILAGV
+53 TVILAGV

-65 SPLLSMADPS
+65 SPLLSMTDSS

-84 AASVSA
+84 TVPTSA
-90 SLRASA
+90 SLYASA
-96 DSSPSQSVSSPA
+96 DGSPSLSLSSPD
-108 TKLHRPVVASPDYQP
+108 TKLHRPVIASPDYQP
-123 VFEDVPEGSAYYDG
+123 AFEDVPEGSAYYDG
-137 VRWAVRAKV
+137 VRWAVRAQV
-146 MDPDSEPLF
+146 MNPDSETLF
-155 GADAVVTRGEL
+155 GADNTVTRGEL

-181 PEHSPYEDVNES
+181 PDHSPYEDVDES
-193 DPNYDAYLWARDQ
+193 DPNYDAYLWAREQ
-206 QITSGWKDGKFHP
+206 QITSGWNDGKFHP

-254 LTPFYRQIVWASRRG
+254 STPFYRQIVWASRRG
-269 VSTVSEGEAF
+269 VSTVSEGDAF

>member
-1 MSRNAKRSVTSHSS
+1 MSRNAKRSATSNSS
-15 TNHHHSAQILTPVA
+15 PNHHESAQVLSSVDSADA
-29 SAETSVEPR
+29 SAEQR
-38 KEPTSRRRRVELGVG
+38 KKSTSRRRIELGVG

-65 SPLLSMADPS
+65 SPFLSMADPS

-84 AASVSA
+84 TVPASA

-96 DSSPSQSVSSPA
+96 DGSASLSLSSPD
-108 TKLHRPVVASPDYQP
+108 TKLHRPVIASPDYQP
-123 VFEDVPEGSAYYDG
+123 AFEDVPEGSAYYDG
-137 VRWAVRAKV
+137 VRWAVRAQV
-146 MDPDSEPLF
+146 MDPDSETLF
-155 GADAVVTRGEL
+155 GADNTVTRGEL

-181 PEHSPYEDVNES
+181 PDHSPYEDVDES
-193 DPNYDAYLWARDQ
+193 DPNYDAYLWAREQ
-206 QITSGWKDGKFHP
+206 QITSGWNDGKFHP

-254 LTPFYRQIVWASRRG
+254 STPFYRQIVWASRRG
-269 VSTVSEGEAF
+269 VSTVSEGDAF